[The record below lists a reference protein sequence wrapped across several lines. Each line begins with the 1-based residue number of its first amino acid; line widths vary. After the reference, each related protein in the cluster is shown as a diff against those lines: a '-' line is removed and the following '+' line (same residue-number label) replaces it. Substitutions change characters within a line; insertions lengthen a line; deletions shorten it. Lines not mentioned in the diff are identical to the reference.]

1 MKIPK
6 LFIGQK
12 PKKKLRASTA
22 RRSMS
27 APEEMDYEEMSEPNM
42 KLSRA
47 LLIVLV
53 LHVVAVAGIIA
64 FNTIKSRQGAFP
76 PSSPATT
83 TTTTA
88 TKSEPSQ
95 PAAPLKGETPALA
108 SAANSAALPKRDEAI
123 TTTTATAPV
132 PAVAKALPAEPV
144 KTTTSKPGTTADD
157 GKYYIVAKG
166 DNPVSIAKKL
176 KVSQS
181 DLLSANGITDPTKL
195 QIGQKLI
202 IPSQKSA
209 AKTTPKSKK
218 SDG

>member
-1 MKIPK
+1 MRAPR
-6 LFIGQK
+6 QQ
-12 PKKKLRASTA
+12 KLRASTA
-22 RRSMS
+22 RRAVS
-27 APEEMDYEEMSEPNM
+27 EDEIDYEEMSEPNM

-76 PSSPATT
+76 PASSTT
-83 TTTTA
+83 TTKT
-88 TKSEPSQ
+88 EPSQ
-95 PAAPLKGETPALA
+95 LTAPPKGETPALA
-108 SAANSAALPKRDEAI
+108 SAANSAALPKREE
-123 TTTTATAPV
+123 TTTPAAP
-132 PAVAKALPAEPV
+132 VAKALPAEPV
-144 KTTTSKPGTTADD
+144 KTAATKPGATAED

-166 DNPVSIAKKL
+166 DNPMSIAKKL
-176 KVSQS
+176 KVSQYE
-181 DLLSANGITDPTKL
+181 LLSANGITDPTKL

-202 IPSQKSA
+202 IPPQKAA

>member
-1 MKIPK
+1 MKIPQ
-6 LFIGQK
+6 LFIRQK

-27 APEEMDYEEMSEPNM
+27 ASEEMDYEEMSEPNM

-53 LHVVAVAGIIA
+53 LHVVAVAGIVA
-64 FNTIKSRQGAFP
+64 FNTIKTRQGAFP
-76 PSSPATT
+76 PASSPTT

-88 TKSEPSQ
+88 EPSQ
-95 PAAPLKGETPALA
+95 PPAPPKGETPALA
-108 SAANSAALPKRDEAI
+108 TTANSTALPKREE
-123 TTTTATAPV
+123 TTA
-132 PAVAKALPAEPV
+132 PALPVAKALPAEPV
-144 KTTTSKPGTTADD
+144 KTAPTKPGTTAED

-176 KVSQS
+176 KVSQYE
-181 DLLSANGITDPTKL
+181 LLSINGITDPTRL
-195 QIGQKLI
+195 QIGQKLM
-202 IPSQKSA
+202 IPPQKSA

>member
-6 LFIGQK
+6 L
-12 PKKKLRASTA
+12 PLRKKIRATTA
-22 RRSMS
+22 RRS
-27 APEEMDYEEMSEPNM
+27 APPVEEMDYEEMSEPNM

-64 FNTIKSRQGAFP
+64 FNTIKSRQAALP
-76 PSSPATT
+76 PTTASTT
-83 TTTTA
+83 TTTSTSTTRTEPA
-88 TKSEPSQ
+88 QPANPTKSDSPV
-95 PAAPLKGETPALA
+95 LA
-108 SAANSAALPKRDEAI
+108 STANSAALPKRDDA
-123 TTTTATAPV
+123 V
-132 PAVAKALPAEPV
+132 PAAPVAKALPAEPV
-144 KTTTSKPGTTADD
+144 KTSATKPGTTADD

-176 KVSQS
+176 KVSQYE
-181 DLLSANGITDPTKL
+181 LLSANGITDPTKL

-202 IPSQKSA
+202 IPPQKSA
-209 AKTTPKSKK
+209 AKTSAKSKK

>member
-6 LFIGQK
+6 LFIGRK

-22 RRSMS
+22 RRS
-27 APEEMDYEEMSEPNM
+27 ATPVDEMDYEEMSEPNM

-64 FNTIKSRQGAFP
+64 FNTIKSRQGALP
-76 PSSPATT
+76 PSAPATT
-83 TTTTA
+83 TTTTTT
-88 TKSEPSQ
+88 TKSEPAQSAV
-95 PAAPLKGETPALA
+95 PPKGETPALA
-108 SAANSAALPKRDEAI
+108 SAANSAALPKRDD
-123 TTTTATAPV
+123 TTTTAPV
-132 PAVAKALPAEPV
+132 LPVAKALPAEPA
-144 KTTTSKPGTTADD
+144 KTTTTKPGTTAED

-181 DLLSANGITDPTKL
+181 ELLSTNGITDPTKL

-202 IPSQKSA
+202 IPPQKSA
-209 AKTTPKSKK
+209 AKSSSKSKK

>member
-6 LFIGQK
+6 LFIRQQ

-22 RRSMS
+22 RRSMAAS
-27 APEEMDYEEMSEPNM
+27 EEMDYEEMSEPNM

-76 PSSPATT
+76 AATESPAPE
-83 TTTTA
+83 
-88 TKSEPSQ
+88 KIESVQ
-95 PAAPLKGETPALA
+95 PAPPKGETPALA
-108 SAANSAALPKRDEAI
+108 SAANSTALPKRDE
-123 TTTTATAPV
+123 PV
-132 PAVAKALPAEPV
+132 AALPVAKALPAEPV
-144 KTTTSKPGTTADD
+144 KAPSAKPGTMAED

-176 KVSQS
+176 KVSQYE
-181 DLLSANGITDPTKL
+181 LLSLNGITDPTKL
-195 QIGQKLI
+195 QIGQKLM
-202 IPSQKSA
+202 IPAQKSA
-209 AKTTPKSKK
+209 AKTTPKGKK